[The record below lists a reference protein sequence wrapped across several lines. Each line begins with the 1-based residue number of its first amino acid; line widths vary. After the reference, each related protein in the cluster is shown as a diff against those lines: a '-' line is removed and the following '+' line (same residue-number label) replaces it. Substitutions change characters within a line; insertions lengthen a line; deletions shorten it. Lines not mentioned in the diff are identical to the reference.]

1 MLLKILGNVQEDS
14 GECKFFFFFH
24 EILLVFV
31 KFCCK
36 LLRQWG
42 KITEEIF

>member
-1 MLLKILGNVQEDS
+1 MLLILGNVQEDS
-14 GECKFFFFFH
+14 EEYKFYFFH

>member
-1 MLLKILGNVQEDS
+1 MLLILRNVQEDS
-14 GECKFFFFFH
+14 GGCKFYFFH

-36 LLRQWG
+36 LQRQWG

>member
-1 MLLKILGNVQEDS
+1 MLLKILGNDQEDS
-14 GECKFFFFFH
+14 EECKFYFFQ